1 YVCPECNKLVE
12 DREAVKF
19 RLYSRKKDVGC
30 VHCDARIPLYDLI
43 EKKFN
48 EDEFLRKV
56 QELDAQAE
64 INLDNESRE
73 LILVGHMM
81 TTCAEG
87 GQIYRGYTNSDHG
100 IDGEIEFKNKKGK
113 ATGKKVYVQLKS
125 GDSYTYQRK
134 KDEKEIFTIKNERH
148 IEYWQNQVC
157 EVYLVHRRS
166 DGVIRWMNV
175 SEYLRKRKDK
185 EKKQIV
191 FEGEPF
197 TVHTLRKLRDE
208 YLGGD

>member
-1 YVCPECNKLVE
+1 MV
-12 DREAVKF
+12 
-19 RLYSRKKDVGC
+19 RL
-30 VHCDARIPLYDLI
+30 I
-43 EKKFN
+43 
-48 EDEFLRKV
+48 
-56 QELDAQAE
+56 Q
-64 INLDNESRE
+64 
-73 LILVGHMM
+73 
-81 TTCAEG
+81 
-87 GQIYRGYTNSDHG
+87 
-100 IDGEIEFKNKKGK
+100 GK

-134 KDEKEIFTIKNERH
+134 KDEREIFTIKNERH

-197 TVHTLRKLRDE
+197 TVYTLRKLRDE
-208 YLGGD
+208 YLGGN

>member
-1 YVCPECNKLVE
+1 MYL
-12 DREAVKF
+12 
-19 RLYSRKKDVGC
+19 
-30 VHCDARIPLYDLI
+30 
-43 EKKFN
+43 
-48 EDEFLRKV
+48 
-56 QELDAQAE
+56 
-64 INLDNESRE
+64 
-73 LILVGHMM
+73 
-81 TTCAEG
+81 
-87 GQIYRGYTNSDHG
+87 
-100 IDGEIEFKNKKGK
+100 
-113 ATGKKVYVQLKS
+113 QLKS

-148 IEYWQNQVC
+148 IEYRQEQEC

-208 YLGGD
+208 YLGGNN